1 MFAREPSTAV
11 DRIQHLDD
19 LISLDLFLHLS
30 SERHSRWNTSGFSG
44 SVLRKEVNHELP
56 GRDGG
61 DALQD
66 TLLGEVEGAAVAEA
80 GDEQLNFF
88 CGLKLWPENLTLP
101 DKTDLRP
108 RKIFKM
114 AEI

>member
-1 MFAREPSTAV
+1 MFAREASTASV
-11 DRIQHLDD
+11 HRIQHLDD
-19 LISLDLFLHLS
+19 LISLLLLLHLS
-30 SERHSRWNTSGFSG
+30 SERHSRG
-44 SVLRKEVNHELP
+44 SVLRKEVNHEFP
-56 GRDGG
+56 GRDEG

-66 TLLGEVEGAAVAEA
+66 ALLGEVEGAAVAEA

-88 CGLKLWPENLTLP
+88 CSLKLWPENLTLP
-101 DKTDLRP
+101 DKSDLRP

>member
-19 LISLDLFLHLS
+19 LISLDLSLHLS

-66 TLLGEVEGAAVAEA
+66 ALLGEVEGAAVAEA

-88 CGLKLWPENLTLP
+88 CGLAIVA
-101 DKTDLRP
+101 
-108 RKIFKM
+108 RKFDTPG
-114 AEI
+114 

>member
-1 MFAREPSTAV
+1 MFARETSTAI

-19 LISLDLFLHLS
+19 LISLDFLLHLS

-66 TLLGEVEGAAVAEA
+66 ALLGEVEGAAVAEP

-88 CGLKLWPENLTLP
+88 WSKLWPENLTLP

-108 RKIFKM
+108 RKIFKT